1 MNTDLKTQIIQRV
14 TPDLEQVE
22 QALKQNLSPHL
33 DLVKKSLLIF
43 CSAVASGC
51 GPFCLSMRPGCA
63 GTGADRKRCS
73 PPCLNTC
80 MPLLCSMMTW

>member
-33 DLVKKSLLIF
+33 DLVKNRFSSF
-43 CSAVASGC
+43 VQRWQAAAAPFVYPC
-51 GPFCLSMRPGCA
+51 GPDVRVRGR
-63 GTGADRKRCS
+63 TGNAV
-73 PPCLNTC
+73 LHHV
-80 MPLLCSMMTW
+80 